1 MYSILTDNNLG
12 LLSIWVY
19 NIYLCLFGFIWVY
32 LGLIFVYLGLFGLI
46 WVYLGLFD
54 NLRLFGFISVPLIN
68 EFVPSGFNPGS
79 CMYICVSVWIYIYI
93 YD

>member
-1 MYSILTDNNLG
+1 MF
-12 LLSIWVY
+12 IWVY
-19 NIYLCLFGFIWVY
+19 LGLFRAYSCLFGFIWAYLGLFGFIWAYLGLFGFIWVY
-32 LGLIFVYLGLFGLI
+32 LIICVYLGLS
-46 WVYLGLFD
+46 
-54 NLRLFGFISVPLIN
+54 SVPLIN